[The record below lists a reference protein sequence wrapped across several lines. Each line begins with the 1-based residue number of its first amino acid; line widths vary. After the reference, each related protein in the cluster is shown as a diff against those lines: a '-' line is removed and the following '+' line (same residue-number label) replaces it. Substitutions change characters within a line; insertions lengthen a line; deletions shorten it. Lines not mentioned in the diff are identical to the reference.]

1 MNYKQ
6 VIIVRKDLKMSA
18 GKTSAQCS
26 HASVE
31 ATFKSDPEKLKR
43 WRNQGMKKVILKV
56 NSKEELLEY
65 KKNAERYKLKT
76 ALVVDAG
83 KTVFKKQKEVEW
95 VCRECGY
102 VHKGKEAPPKCPS
115 CDHPQAYYQVQCEN
129 Y

>member
-6 VIIVRKDLKMSA
+6 CIIVRKDLKMSA

-56 NSKEELLEY
+56 NSKEELLAY
-65 KKNAERYKLKT
+65 KKKAERYKLKT
-76 ALVVDAG
+76 ALVIDAG
-83 KTVFKKQKEVEW
+83 KTVFKRPTITCLAIGPDKEEEIDKVT
-95 VCRECGY
+95 
-102 VHKGKEAPPKCPS
+102 KDLKML
-115 CDHPQAYYQVQCEN
+115 
-129 Y
+129 